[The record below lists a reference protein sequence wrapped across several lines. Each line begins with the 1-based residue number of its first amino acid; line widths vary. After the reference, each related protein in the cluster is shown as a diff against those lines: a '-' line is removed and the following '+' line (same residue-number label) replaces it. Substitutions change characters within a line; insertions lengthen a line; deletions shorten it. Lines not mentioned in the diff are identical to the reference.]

1 MPQAGRVARGGAFL
15 FRRRFDINLAP
26 SQPLRC
32 PVAMVESRPLPPA
45 AMSTDARSTL
55 DELLCTAL
63 AVGLVL
69 VAILPAA
76 RGMGPLCWTPMWLV
90 GMPTVALWALRGFAL
105 PVRERVTRVRIVAP
119 TSRRPTPQARRSA
132 RMARRAAP
140 RAAA

>member
-1 MPQAGRVARGGAFL
+1 
-15 FRRRFDINLAP
+15 
-26 SQPLRC
+26 
-32 PVAMVESRPLPPA
+32 
-45 AMSTDARSTL
+45 MSTDARSTL

-76 RGMGPLCWTPMWLV
+76 RGMGPLGWTPMWLV

-132 RMARRAAP
+132 RMARRAAL